1 MEVNSVQESSMT
13 VTRFCNVGVVC
24 FSVLFAGVESPSA
37 DWNQFRGP
45 NRDNIS
51 RDTGLLDRWPAG
63 GPERVWTATGFGEGY
78 SAVAVVGSL
87 VYSMGNLDDGEYIIA
102 VDRSTGDVVWKT
114 RNGNKF
120 HNGTGNG
127 PRGTPSVA
135 DGKVYGLGGNGD
147 LTCCNAD
154 TGAVIWQKNILA
166 EFGGSNITWGIS
178 ESVLIDDGKVI
189 CTPGGSRDTVVAL
202 NKDTGSTRW
211 VSRVPESPRAAYASP
226 VVAQVD
232 QTKLYIVF
240 TSKGVVGIRAADGE
254 PLWGQNKSSNDTAN
268 CATPLV
274 TDRYIFSSSDYGT
287 GAELIEVSPHRRKVR
302 SRVVYHNR
310 NMKNHHGGMVYVDGH
325 VYGSSGD
332 ILTCINLRSGKP
344 TWRQRSMK
352 GSVVSADGK
361 IVFRHENGRVVLL
374 QVNSDAYRELGHFQQ
389 QDRSDRPA
397 WSHPVIAGGY
407 LYLRDQ
413 DKLLV
418 YNLLGS

>member
-1 MEVNSVQESSMT
+1 M
-13 VTRFCNVGVVC
+13 
-24 FSVLFAGVESPSA
+24 
-37 DWNQFRGP
+37 
-45 NRDNIS
+45 
-51 RDTGLLDRWPAG
+51 
-63 GPERVWTATGFGEGY
+63 
-78 SAVAVVGSL
+78 
-87 VYSMGNLDDGEYIIA
+87 
-102 VDRSTGDVVWKT
+102 
-114 RNGNKF
+114 
-120 HNGTGNG
+120 
-127 PRGTPSVA
+127 
-135 DGKVYGLGGNGD
+135 
-147 LTCCNAD
+147 
-154 TGAVIWQKNILA
+154 
-166 EFGGSNITWGIS
+166 
-178 ESVLIDDGKVI
+178 
-189 CTPGGSRDTVVAL
+189 
-202 NKDTGSTRW
+202 
-211 VSRVPESPRAAYASP
+211 
-226 VVAQVD
+226 AQVD

-302 SRVVYHNR
+302 SHVVYHNR